1 MLNAEGP
8 EAFEDG
14 FRKLQEVFEDD
25 EAKVGY
31 ITELYNDADKA
42 HFKRE
47 LIFTNGVLV
56 DLCETL
62 FNAVKVWVYGSARNR
77 FVNGACQDSQ
87 RRLRDDCEGF
97 SPPCETDPPDCLEPE
112 CGSGSHVPEIRR
124 QVD

>member
-14 FRKLQEVFEDD
+14 FRKLQDVFGDD
-25 EAKVGY
+25 EAKLEY

-62 FNAVKVWVYGSARNR
+62 FNAVNKGLGVR
-77 FVNGACQDSQ
+77 
-87 RRLRDDCEGF
+87 
-97 SPPCETDPPDCLEPE
+97 
-112 CGSGSHVPEIRR
+112 
-124 QVD
+124 